1 MHDVENEKSL
11 DKPDKSYNKNG
22 SKGTSGLKKF
32 EVVSDGVH
40 VRAYED
46 IGAPSVTVLK
56 RGETFEVDSSNVGL
70 NWIRVDEGF
79 IRNREFI
86 VKEKE

>member
-11 DKPDKSYNKNG
+11 DKPDKSYRKNG

-32 EVVSDGVH
+32 EVVSDGVN

-46 IGAPSVTVLK
+46 VGAPSVNILK
-56 RGETFEVDSSNVGL
+56 RGETFEVDSLNVGA

>member
-11 DKPDKSYNKNG
+11 DKPDKSYRKND

-32 EVVSDGVH
+32 EVVSDGVN

-46 IGAPSVTVLK
+46 VGAPSVTILK
-56 RGETFEVDSSNVGL
+56 RGETFEVDSLNVGA